1 MSCVSVCVRCGV
13 WIIQFAYWGFL
24 HFTSIWAE
32 SLLLLT
38 IHQPSTTIMT
48 NPTTSTIYVK
58 HTSRIHASRP
68 ASFGP
73 HFSNPDGQPM
83 NLIPI
88 EFYLHQPTET
98 SPTPTPSTT
107 AATTETTTAAA
118 TTTATTAVPSAQT
131 EYDPV
136 KVRKGCPPS
145 ATISDQLALHKPTT
159 THPHDWIALIERGD
173 CAFVDKVRYA
183 QKLGASAVIV
193 GDWQQSPSSTSS
205 SFSTH
210 HPFSLSPIFSQP
222 SKTGDH
228 FGFNSGL
235 LTMYAPGDTSDLTI
249 PSVFVARDSYLSLRQ
264 DWKEFSAISDQPF
277 PHQPTADLDH
287 LHSLEVIMS
296 KDELWTWPFFDLVII
311 LLFLPSIL
319 TIVTLLLHRIST
331 FRKRRA
337 DRAPRELVNRL
348 PSVIWAKDMEKGI
361 PLLSDPLLNPPA
373 QDQQSSLSAGWISTL
388 HQWLQHIQPRLH
400 PIIFPNTR
408 SEQTPLLTP
417 SNPHPYAEPV
427 LRKQQQKVYFS
438 QRECALCLSD
448 FEVGDLIRILPCGH
462 CFHQSQLEEQCM
474 GIDCWL
480 LKSKRFCPICRMS
493 IVEEPEGSSEI
504 SAVDPAI
511 HPTSPVERNLAG
523 LPSEPIPLP
532 SNHAN
537 RLTHNQYSTGT
548 NNGPIPSSSSVTL
561 DHACSRTRI

>member
-1 MSCVSVCVRCGV
+1 M
-13 WIIQFAYWGFL
+13 
-24 HFTSIWAE
+24 TS
-32 SLLLLT
+32 
-38 IHQPSTTIMT
+38 
-48 NPTTSTIYVK
+48 PTTSTIYVK

-88 EFYLHQPTET
+88 ESYLHHPSSPSISPATE
-98 SPTPTPSTT
+98 
-107 AATTETTTAAA
+107 
-118 TTTATTAVPSAQT
+118 AVPST
-131 EYDPV
+131 LVEPDPF
-136 KVRKGCPPS
+136 KNRKGCPPS
-145 ATISDQLALHKPTT
+145 ASLAPLSDQPPLDRPSA
-159 THPHDWIALIERGD
+159 THPQDWIALIERGT

-183 QKLGASAVIV
+183 QTLGASAVIV
-193 GDWQQSPSSTSS
+193 GDWQQSTSA
-205 SFSTH
+205 SFSPH

-222 SKTGDH
+222 SKTSDN

-235 LTMYAPGDTSDLTI
+235 LTMYAPGDTSDVTI

-277 PHQPTADLDH
+277 PHPPPADLDH

-361 PLLSDPLLNPPA
+361 PLLNDSHLSPP
-373 QDQQSSLSAGWISTL
+373 QDSPASLPVGRISALSE
-388 HQWLQHIQPRLH
+388 WLQNIQPRFH
-400 PIIFPNTR
+400 PIIFSNPR
-408 SEQTPLLTP
+408 SEQTPLLT
-417 SNPHPYAEPV
+417 SANPHRVVEPV
-427 LRKQQQKVYFS
+427 LRKQRQKVYFS

-493 IVEEPEGSSEI
+493 IVEEPEGPAETST
-504 SAVDPAI
+504 VDPI
-511 HPTSPVERNLAG
+511 INPTSPVERNLTG

-532 SNHAN
+532 SNHCN
-537 RLTHNQYSTGT
+537 RPVHNQYSTGT